1 MIREMI
7 AGHDTSLTE
16 AFSNAGCVARVV
28 LKKVY
33 ARIVRAINGDS
44 QDVGNA
50 VDMTALEDAMSGMNF
65 DKN

>member
-7 AGHDTSLTE
+7 VGHGTSLTE

-33 ARIVRAINGDS
+33 ANVVRAFCKAS
-44 QDVGNA
+44 QDMGNA
-50 VDMTALEDAMSGMNF
+50 VDSVALEDAMSGMTF
-65 DKN
+65 DNE